1 MLPPTETQKLW
12 VGTCAQDKCYRPHD
26 GTGWKRSGD
35 KPVIYCESCTEHLSQ
50 QFTKWGQKGLWCK
63 DNNQRS
69 AFGRLTQKG
78 GPRRTSE
85 AHTANSAYVALTDDS
100 IPKPKVQGT
109 WYEDADADGG
119 YRFEKDQF
127 QQVVQAEATQQDP
140 FGRAYLANPDHAV
153 LTDDTEI
160 LNRAPEVEV
169 SQYPP
174 RRFELS
180 PPPDPIPGKEVM
192 VDNPNMFG
200 SVERSDSDDD
210 SPQVFRTPRD
220 RVPTPDWDG
229 GTDFVYPTALTARPN
244 QDEPRDQHGY
254 TQQEWN
260 DWNYQIGKPPP
271 TLEQNL
277 TWISGTDGGYPQDI
291 YTVAQQSDANPSIPL
306 LRIGKGPAPRYSA
319 PVPPPR
325 GVHFDDTPTLH
336 PIPEVVPKR
345 SNLRV
350 TFQDPNNY
358 EEVPLERP
366 GGFPQ

>member
-1 MLPPTETQKLW
+1 MLPSSETQKLW

-26 GTGWKRSGD
+26 GTGWKRTDD
-35 KPVIYCESCTEHLSQ
+35 KPAIFCESCTEFLAT

-78 GPRRTSE
+78 GTKRTSQ
-85 AHTANSAYVALTDDS
+85 AHTANSAYAALPDDS
-100 IPKPKVQGT
+100 VPKSQAQGT
-109 WYEDADADGG
+109 WYEDANSYGG
-119 YRFEKDQF
+119 YRFEREF
-127 QQVVQAEATQQDP
+127 QQIVQAEVSEQDP
-140 FGRAYLANPDHAV
+140 YGRAYLANPDYTV
-153 LTDDTEI
+153 MSDDTEV

-180 PPPDPIPGKEVM
+180 PPYPTPGKEVM

-220 RVPTPDWDG
+220 RVPTPDWDNG
-229 GTDFVYPTALTARPN
+229 DTALTARPN
-244 QDEPRDQHGY
+244 QEEEETRDHLGY
-254 TQQEWN
+254 TQRDWDEWK
-260 DWNYQIGKPPP
+260 YQMGMPPP

-277 TWISGTDGGYPQDI
+277 TWVSGNGGGYPQDM
-291 YTVAQQSDANPSIPL
+291 YTVTQQSDANPSIPL

-325 GVHFDDTPTLH
+325 GVHVDNTHTLH
-336 PIPEVVPKR
+336 PIPEAVPKR

-350 TFQDPNNY
+350 SFQDTKPTSS
-358 EEVPLERP
+358 ERP
-366 GGFPQ
+366 GEYLQ